1 VWGFQ
6 DVQWE
11 EGFRNLE
18 QFHQRE
24 GHCRVPQQ
32 YCEKGYRLGQWVG
45 NQRTKRDKGKL
56 SQEERQRLDA
66 LGFVWNVGDAQWE
79 EGFRYLEKFH
89 QREGHCQVPATRR
102 EGRFGLGRWVR
113 AQRASTK
120 TLSPERRQRLDALGF
135 VWKVRS

>member
-1 VWGFQ
+1 
-6 DVQWE
+6 
-11 EGFRNLE
+11 
-18 QFHQRE
+18 
-24 GHCRVPQQ
+24 
-32 YCEKGYRLGQWVG
+32 
-45 NQRTKRDKGKL
+45 L